1 VRHREKTRQVMG
13 LTCLWTLILTQS
25 ALGPSSTIWGSKA
38 VTIPSFCFAFTGCLT
53 ESCFKLL
60 FPVFATAE
68 LLGGL
73 CSVNR
78 GLPCARTA
86 FTARSSTVD
95 APFLFTPVPAA
106 FHPLLPW
113 SYPFIPNLVSQV
125 QLRKTFTS
133 SRSRIVLADLPLI
146 YRRTDLQVQQ
156 VLKRFINKDFTVFHL

>member
-1 VRHREKTRQVMG
+1 MG

-95 APFLFTPVPAA
+95 APFLFTPVPAILVN
-106 FHPLLPW
+106 FFSFFVCFPPE
-113 SYPFIPNLVSQV
+113 PFSFDTKSNQTN
-125 QLRKTFTS
+125 RKILHKVILKMTYHQTS
-133 SRSRIVLADLPLI
+133 VKIILTLESTA
-146 YRRTDLQVQQ
+146 
-156 VLKRFINKDFTVFHL
+156 